1 MGAYWFAPWASGT
14 PAAPVNSADHQ
25 NQESLAKVNR
35 LVLLRQRAHL
45 GENSGASC
53 GSLLC
58 GIRGLFVIF
67 IVPAKLR
74 VEGTITR
81 C

>member
-1 MGAYWFAPWASGT
+1 MGAYWFAPGQRGT

-25 NQESLAKVNR
+25 NQEALRQVNR

-45 GENSGASC
+45 GEIVVPSC

-67 IVPAKLR
+67 LYLTKLR